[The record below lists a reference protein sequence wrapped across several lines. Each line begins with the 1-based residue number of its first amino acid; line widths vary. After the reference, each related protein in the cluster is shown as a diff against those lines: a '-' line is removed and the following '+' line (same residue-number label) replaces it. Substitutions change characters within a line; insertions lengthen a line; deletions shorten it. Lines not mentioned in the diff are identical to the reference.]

1 MSALLNRNHWAVMPV
16 RPRRRGKQQGVFRPR
31 LKILEDRTLPSATL
45 PVSIASSGTQTGNG
59 SASPDTPAV
68 SANGQYEAFTS
79 NATDLVNGVTIQLV
93 SVDLFGSL
101 DVTFLFLL
109 L

>member
-31 LKILEDRTLPSATL
+31 LKILEDRTLPSA
-45 PVSIASSGTQTGNG
+45 
-59 SASPDTPAV
+59 